1 MAISAK
7 ASKKPPR
14 AFEGAAATQFLVES
28 AHADLRQDALSGQE
42 LSAEADDET
51 HHGKASIPGL
61 SEVDETEASV
71 VRH

>member
-14 AFEGAAATQFLVES
+14 AFEGAETQFLVES

-51 HHGKASIPGL
+51 HHGKASVPGL